1 MEPTLSNDHH
11 RATTGMRVIIAG
23 AGQVGRRVAAEL
35 DAVHDI
41 VMIDVETERIDG
53 LSYDLDVL
61 TVAGDSSSIGTLQEA
76 GIEDADILIATTDSD
91 EINIITCGTAKALTD
106 VTTVARVKD
115 TKYIET
121 WDQAENVF
129 GVDFM
134 VGTNL
139 LAVAAAAGGTGL
151 AAARNFDVFAGG
163 TVQMAEFEI
172 DADSHITGQTI
183 SDADEF
189 KSLTFAAVL
198 RDGRTIIPTGTTRIR
213 AGDKVVVTGRPES
226 VDAFG
231 ASLAPRETDPKNVLI
246 VGGSEIG
253 YQTARLLEERGLRP
267 HLLEADAGRA
277 KELSERL
284 TSTTVRNKSP
294 TDRDFLTSERIAD
307 VDVVVAAIDD
317 DSEENLLA
325 ALRAKRKG
333 SDRAVAV
340 VDHGE
345 YVDLF
350 EDAGVD
356 VAVNPRR
363 ATATEIIE
371 FVRDQKTKNVA
382 LLEDNQ
388 AQVIEVQV
396 DSDSVLA
403 GRPIREVIDEL
414 QDGVVISA
422 ITRNGSFRIPRGDT
436 VIEPGDHAVILVDSD
451 VVEEVIDHI

>member
-294 TDRDFLTSERIAD
+294 TDRDSCE
-307 VDVVVAAIDD
+307 
-317 DSEENLLA
+317 
-325 ALRAKRKG
+325 
-333 SDRAVAV
+333 
-340 VDHGE
+340 
-345 YVDLF
+345 
-350 EDAGVD
+350 
-356 VAVNPRR
+356 
-363 ATATEIIE
+363 
-371 FVRDQKTKNVA
+371 
-382 LLEDNQ
+382 
-388 AQVIEVQV
+388 
-396 DSDSVLA
+396 
-403 GRPIREVIDEL
+403 
-414 QDGVVISA
+414 
-422 ITRNGSFRIPRGDT
+422 
-436 VIEPGDHAVILVDSD
+436 
-451 VVEEVIDHI
+451 